1 MSGKTVFSIISI
13 GATVVGAIASAIGMH
28 YEVKEAVDKAVDKKL
43 NNDDVEK
50 FGEDDIEVIDNDK
63 ES

>member
-1 MSGKTVFSIISI
+1 MSKSTVCTLIS
-13 GATVVGAIASAIGMH
+13 VGAALVGAFASAFGMH
-28 YEVKEAVDKAVDKKL
+28 YEVKEAVDKKL

>member
-1 MSGKTVFSIISI
+1 MSGKTVFTIISA
-13 GATVVGAIASAIGMH
+13 GASVVGVIATAIGMH
-28 YEVKEAVDKAVDKKL
+28 YEVKEAVDKAVDQRL

>member
-1 MSGKTVFSIISI
+1 MSGKTVFTIISA
-13 GATVVGAIASAIGMH
+13 GASVVGAIATAIGMH
-28 YEVKEAVDKAVDKKL
+28 YEVKEAVDKAVDQRL

-50 FGEDDIEVIDNDK
+50 FGEDNIEVIDNEE

>member
-1 MSGKTVFSIISI
+1 MSGKTVMTIISA
-13 GATVVGAIASAIGMH
+13 GVAVVGAIASAIGMH

-43 NNDDVEK
+43 NIDDVEK

>member
-1 MSGKTVFSIISI
+1 MSGKTVFTIISA
-13 GATVVGAIASAIGMH
+13 GASVVGAIATAIGMH
-28 YEVKEAVDKAVDKKL
+28 YEVKEAVDKAVDEKL
-43 NNDDVEK
+43 NNDVEK

>member
-1 MSGKTVFSIISI
+1 MSGKTVCTLISV
-13 GATVVGAIASAIGMH
+13 GAAVVGALASAIGMH
-28 YEVKEAVDKAVDKKL
+28 YEVKEAVDKKL

-50 FGEDDIEVIDNDK
+50 VSEDDIEVIDNDK